1 MVTVKQYTLPTYKE
15 GYRAILQTR
24 TELMKRYRAGKKLD
38 VEEKDWLDWSDLA
51 LDGKIKTASK

>member
-1 MVTVKQYTLPTYKE
+1 
-15 GYRAILQTR
+15 
-24 TELMKRYRAGKKLD
+24 MKRYRAGKKLD